1 MGIGNLETVL
11 RLFTGAGTGEPIA
24 KVVADDDLSYTRV
37 YFGSTPLLHPI
48 AYGKLASFGDDSSN
62 YLWRVLAAREIM
74 QLYRRQPQQ
83 LQQLA
88 ALHKAGRSA
97 ELVLHPPGT
106 PAYPDLQAVERAIH
120 AGQLVDPPAQP
131 AKLGLAFA
139 TPHGPLRALRLPALS
154 ALLYIGVGTKDI
166 GGGGLLT
173 VTRAVQPGR
182 AGRDD
187 DQLHATGYEFDIARR
202 YRDHRQA
209 LAFQFMLDRLQTL
222 NLIAWRRDADKIHV
236 VVADSAR
243 RLLPDVARLA
253 RDASRQP

>member
-1 MGIGNLETVL
+1 
-11 RLFTGAGTGEPIA
+11 
-24 KVVADDDLSYTRV
+24 
-37 YFGSTPLLHPI
+37 
-48 AYGKLASFGDDSSN
+48 
-62 YLWRVLAAREIM
+62 M
-74 QLYRRQPQQ
+74 QLYRRQPQR

-88 ALHKAGRSA
+88 ALHKAGHSA

-106 PAYPDLQAVERAIH
+106 PAYADLQAVERAIR

-131 AKLGLAFA
+131 EKLGLAFA
-139 TPHGPLRALRLPALS
+139 MPPGPLRALRLPALS

-173 VTRAVQPGR
+173 VTRAVRRSPATRGH
-182 AGRDD
+182 DH

-222 NLIAWRRDADKIHV
+222 NLIAWRRDADKIHI
-236 VVADSAR
+236 VVADSAGQ
-243 RLLPDVARLA
+243 LLPDVARLA